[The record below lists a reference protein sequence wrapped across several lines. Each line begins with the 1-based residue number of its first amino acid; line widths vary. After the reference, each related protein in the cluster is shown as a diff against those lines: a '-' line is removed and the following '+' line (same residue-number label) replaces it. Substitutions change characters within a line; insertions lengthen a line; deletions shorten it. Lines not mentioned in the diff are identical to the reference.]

1 MISKSASWSWLLLN
15 DPDGLLS
22 QAGACVLVP
31 AGVEVEYDVCNASGP
46 VLKCLVVLGVLR
58 FSSVKNSCLRVG
70 TLQLHDAARLIIDHS
85 HNSGDS
91 DSSSNTDGG
100 TVSTVIEFSHAA
112 AVSEVED
119 PGVQI
124 VGLQAYHADII
135 MKGQARCGLKLHGQD
150 MRAGTT
156 TIKVNWWQDT
166 HDCCLKLLAAGIPIA

>member
-1 MISKSASWSWLLLN
+1 
-15 DPDGLLS
+15 
-22 QAGACVLVP
+22 
-31 AGVEVEYDVCNASGP
+31 VEYDVCDASAP

-70 TLQLHDAARLIIDHS
+70 TLQLHDAAQLIIDHT
-85 HNSGDS
+85 HNTGDS
-91 DSSSNTDGG
+91 DSSSNTGPSLPTDGG

-150 MRAGTT
+150 MRAGAT

-166 HDCCLKLLAAGIPIA
+166 RDCCLKLFAAGIPIA